1 MQSDPA
7 NNALKLPLFALGV
20 AIGVAMVV
28 VGALRGRL
36 HVVIAGII
44 VLGLACAAIAVI
56 RRGKNP
62 WWTRAPLDYLRR
74 RK

>member
-1 MQSDPA
+1 MQSEPA
-7 NNALKLPLFALGV
+7 NNALKLPLFVLGV
-20 AIGVAMVV
+20 AIGVVMVV

-44 VLGLACAAIAVI
+44 VLGLSRAAIAVI

-62 WWTRAPLDYLRR
+62 WWIRAPLDDLRR
-74 RK
+74 HK